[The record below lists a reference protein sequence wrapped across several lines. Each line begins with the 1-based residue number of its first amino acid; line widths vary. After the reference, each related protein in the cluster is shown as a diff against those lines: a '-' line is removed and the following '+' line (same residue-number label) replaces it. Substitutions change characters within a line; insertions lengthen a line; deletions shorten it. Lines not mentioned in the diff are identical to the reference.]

1 MADVL
6 VPEILNLTMTSADTE
21 YSQALPLNCKYVSIQ
36 TRDGTAARIAFVTG
50 KVAASTAP
58 FFTIRANS
66 AYNVP
71 ESINPCLTPGTALT
85 VYAAC
90 ASASKILEI
99 VCWKLPTAPTF
110 T

>member
-1 MADVL
+1 MSEVL
-6 VPEILNLTMTSADTE
+6 TPEILNVTMTDADTQ
-21 YSQALPLNCKYVSIQ
+21 YSQALPANCKYVSIQ
-36 TRDGTAARIAFVTG
+36 TRDGTAVRIAFETG

-71 ESINPCLTPGTALT
+71 ESINPCLTPGVALT

-90 ASASKILEI
+90 AEAGKILEL
-99 VCWKLPTAPTF
+99 VCWKRPTEPVYS
-110 T
+110 